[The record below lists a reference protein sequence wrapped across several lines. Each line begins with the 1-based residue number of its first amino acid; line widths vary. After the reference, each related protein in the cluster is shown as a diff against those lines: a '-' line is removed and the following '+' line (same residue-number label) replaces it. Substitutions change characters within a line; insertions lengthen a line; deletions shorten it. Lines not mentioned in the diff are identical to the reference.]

1 MDTGHDAGIILPR
14 WILNMSSKRPWRGW
28 LALLIAGA
36 LTGVGNGCYYDVSY
50 AIVINTW
57 ATSSTVYAGNE
68 VGLWATITTDHTR
81 VTVMSQSWSVVS
93 GGTNYTLTDQGANA
107 SAVFLA
113 PGTYSICYQVSYL
126 AEHDHAETQWSYQ
139 TIRVLPLPAG

>member
-1 MDTGHDAGIILPR
+1 
-14 WILNMSSKRPWRGW
+14 MSPKQPGW
-28 LALLIAGA
+28 GWVPLLIVGA
-36 LTGVGNGCYYDVSY
+36 LTVAGNGCYDDVSY
-50 AIVINTW
+50 AIVVSLW
-57 ATSSTVYAGNE
+57 STSSTVYAGNE

-113 PGTYSICYQVSYL
+113 PGTYTIRYQVSYFT
-126 AEHDHAETQWSYQ
+126 EHDHPETQWSYQ